1 MRRVNS
7 NLLISGLLSFSSF
20 ALGAES
26 YFSCSTSKGELSLQS
41 NADQLVYEMKSA
53 NGNVFSFSSISPS
66 YSDFL
71 YNHYSRFQTD
81 YMNVM
86 FTENDFKYT
95 IFSNYEDGNS
105 TKGITVTNLKNN
117 KEYTYNCKG
126 DGIDKLSDLVG
137 KLLCDKESS
146 LGCQ

>member
-1 MRRVNS
+1 MKKINS
-7 NLLISGLLSFSSF
+7 ILLISGLLFLSSF
-20 ALGAES
+20 ALGAET

-41 NADQLVYEMKSA
+41 DNDQLVYEMKNAS
-53 NGNVFSFSSISPS
+53 GNVFLFSSPS

-81 YMNVM
+81 YMNVV
-86 FTENDFKYT
+86 FTKNNFKYT
-95 IFSNYEDGNS
+95 IFSNYEDGDS

-117 KEYTYNCKG
+117 KEYTYKCKV
-126 DGIDKLSDLVG
+126 DGVDKLSDLIG
-137 KLLCDKESS
+137 KIQCNKDSS